1 MQKRIFSLITT
12 LVMVISLAGVFPTV
26 NASASDATV
35 SYKSFNK
42 TYYSDSGKQI
52 CKITL
57 KRPVIKGNK
66 KSYKKINNYLRKIQS
81 KYVSYFLNLS
91 NDIDADAPYS
101 YHVRSIKNLKY
112 NKGNIVS
119 IKETYDD
126 YTGGAHGINL
136 IKGYTFNLKTGKRI
150 NISKV
155 SKYKAKIKSKIV
167 SKFRRKIEAYPD
179 NYFEDALQ
187 TVKNQRLKD
196 YNYYLKD
203 NYMYVI
209 FNPYEIAPYASG
221 IQKIRIKLR

>member
-1 MQKRIFSLITT
+1 MIKRIFSLITT
-12 LVMVISLAGVFPTV
+12 LVMIISLTGVLPTV
-26 NASASDATV
+26 NASASDAAV

-57 KRPVIKGNK
+57 KRPIIKGNK
-66 KSYKKINNYLRKIQS
+66 KSYKKINNYLKKIQS
-81 KYVSYFLNLS
+81 EYVSNILNYAK
-91 NDIDADAPYS
+91 DIAPDSES
-101 YHVRSIKNLKY
+101 YHVRSILKLTY

-136 IKGYTFNLKTGKRI
+136 TKGYTFNLKTGKRI

-155 SKYKAKIKSKIV
+155 SKYKTKIKSKIV

-203 NYMYVI
+203 SYMYVI
-209 FNPYEIAPYASG
+209 FNPYEIAPYAG
-221 IQKIRIKLR
+221 GVQKIRIKLR